1 MSSIEKVQAVLF
13 DLDGTLADTSPD
25 LTDALNEL
33 LTRYN
38 KETLAYELVRKH
50 TSRGS
55 VAMIE
60 LGFGEPLQETL
71 SVKLRDEFLKIY
83 ANILCNKTKLF
94 PGVEALLDYL
104 DQTDIPWGIV
114 TNKPGRLAE
123 PLIQELDIAFRAI
136 CTVSGDSLSRRKP
149 SPDQLHHAAN
159 MLGIDES
166 KCIYMGDDPRDI
178 QAGKAAGMMT
188 AVAAYGY
195 IQDDQDPY
203 TWGADCLF
211 EKPLELK
218 DWLLTQN

>member
-1 MSSIEKVQAVLF
+1 MSSSTKVHAVLF

-25 LTDALNEL
+25 MTDALNEL
-33 LTRYN
+33 LGRYN
-38 KETLAYELVRKH
+38 KETLNYELVRRH

-60 LGFGEPLQETL
+60 LGFGEPLEE
-71 SVKLRDEFLKIY
+71 SFGMKLRDEFMQIY
-83 ANILCNKTKLF
+83 AGILHNKTQLF
-94 PGVEALLDYL
+94 PGVLDLLDYL
-104 DQTDIPWGIV
+104 DQTKIPWGIV

-123 PLIQELDIAFRAI
+123 PLIQELDIAFRAV

-159 MLGIDES
+159 MLGIEES
-166 KCIYMGDDPRDI
+166 KCIYMGDDPRDV

-195 IQDDQDPY
+195 IQEDHDPL
-203 TWGADCLF
+203 TWDADTIF
-211 EKPLELK
+211 QHPLELK
-218 DWLLTQN
+218 DWLLIHN